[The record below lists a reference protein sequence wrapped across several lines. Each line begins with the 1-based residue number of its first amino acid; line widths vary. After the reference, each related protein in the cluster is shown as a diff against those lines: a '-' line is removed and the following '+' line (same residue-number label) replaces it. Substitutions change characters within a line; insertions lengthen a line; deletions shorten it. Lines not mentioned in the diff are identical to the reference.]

1 MVDVEYAS
9 PGRAA
14 TMGKEA
20 PAARSWPKWLLVAGV
35 LAAAVVVVVHAQ
47 RNENQ
52 SLQQQLA
59 KHEAA
64 RTRVQANLAQV
75 KEERE
80 KQVVGLTQQAESL
93 KSAKAGVEGQ
103 LAQVQQQLMAAQQE
117 IQTLKVDRDTATHE
131 RNLAAERGAELEANM
146 TALQTQVGVCQQNA
160 KRLEGEGTM
169 AQGSIA
175 ALRGE
180 ADRAKSKLQQCEADL
195 QSRHSVIAQA
205 SSLLANLATTNA
217 TALSSANASAPATA
231 PAAAEVGVEQENV
244 AMRAELEEG
253 KQQTTAL
260 QAKINDLAAHKVV
273 SLLHATRANAT
284 TLKLEKDSFVH
295 ERNMEV
301 IRGHKA
307 EGELQQLRKEV
318 GAAGRWALGLGVW
331 YAEASDRRAQCEAR
345 AGAEQGAG
353 TEQLQPQ
360 QGERGGPLTQ
370 GAAASGQAGAQQ
382 RPVQEQQ
389 QQQAAQTQPVQ
400 RQPVQ
405 PVQHEEKG
413 ATEGQQTA
421 GGKAAMPER

>member
-146 TALQTQVGVCQQNA
+146 TALQTQ
-160 KRLEGEGTM
+160 
-169 AQGSIA
+169 
-175 ALRGE
+175 

-231 PAAAEVGVEQENV
+231 PAAAEVGV
-244 AMRAELEEG
+244 G
-253 KQQTTAL
+253 
-260 QAKINDLAAHKVV
+260 
-273 SLLHATRANAT
+273 
-284 TLKLEKDSFVH
+284 
-295 ERNMEV
+295 
-301 IRGHKA
+301 
-307 EGELQQLRKEV
+307 
-318 GAAGRWALGLGVW
+318 
-331 YAEASDRRAQCEAR
+331 
-345 AGAEQGAG
+345 
-353 TEQLQPQ
+353 
-360 QGERGGPLTQ
+360 
-370 GAAASGQAGAQQ
+370 GAAAGAGGAADVTTPGQQPQSVVQPPQAPQAATSQFSEIGAAAQQ
-382 RPVQEQQ
+382 P
-389 QQQAAQTQPVQ
+389 P
-400 RQPVQ
+400 
-405 PVQHEEKG
+405 EK
-413 ATEGQQTA
+413 
-421 GGKAAMPER
+421 